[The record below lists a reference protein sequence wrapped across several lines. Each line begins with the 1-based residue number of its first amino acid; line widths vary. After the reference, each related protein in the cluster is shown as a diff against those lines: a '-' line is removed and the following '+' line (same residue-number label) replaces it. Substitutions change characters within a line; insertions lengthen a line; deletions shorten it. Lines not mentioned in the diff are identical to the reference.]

1 VWSSLVQI
9 LTNISTYM
17 CLIPS
22 NLKSSLFKY
31 RHTTNLSSTLIA
43 ASVVG
48 PGVVWEPLRVLEVAT
63 VVVPACGVAPGPP
76 SVIPPLASSV
86 CVSVLVTERQAV
98 VALAPPVVL
107 AVKTLVLVVEPS
119 LVVEPLV
126 LVVEPLVL
134 VVETLVVVEPSLVVE
149 PLVLEVAVE
158 PIVVVVEG
166 LAVVAAAATMLLLT
180 TKETTKEPGSRL
192 ILARSLPPPP
202 SIGIAGA
209 SLACGQEKPLLTIN
223 LLISS

>member
-48 PGVVWEPLRVLEVAT
+48 PGVVWEPLRVLQVAA
-63 VVVPACGVAPGPP
+63 VVVPACGVAPRPP
-76 SVIPPLASSV
+76 GVISPLASP
-86 CVSVLVTERQAV
+86 VSVPVLVSERQAV
-98 VALAPPVVL
+98 VALAPSV
-107 AVKTLVLVVEPS
+107 
-119 LVVEPLV
+119 V

-134 VVETLVVVEPSLVVE
+134 VVEA
-149 PLVLEVAVE
+149 LVLEVAVE
-158 PIVVVVEG
+158 SIVVEG

-180 TKETTKEPGSRL
+180 TKETAKKPGSRL
-192 ILARSLPPPP
+192 ILTRRLPPPP
-202 SIGIAGA
+202 AIGVA
-209 SLACGQEKPLLTIN
+209 SAALTCGQEKPLLAIN
-223 LLISS
+223 ILTLSS